1 MRKLALAISC
11 CLFAFGSHAQL
22 LQPEFNEAFLQDEVA
37 TIKVLIHPDSL
48 AEMLLEE
55 NLYLDHEYPA
65 TFIYST
71 EGIQDTLVNIGFRLR
86 GNTSRQAGKKS
97 FKVSFNTFNNNQSY
111 RGLEKMNLN
120 GEHNDVS
127 IMRSKIC
134 WEMLREANL
143 PSSRT
148 SHVALYIN
156 DEYRG
161 LYLNVEH
168 IDEEFIDKRFGN
180 KSGNLYKCIY
190 GTNLQFL
197 GNNPDAYKLAPWGQR
212 IYELKTNTE
221 ADDYSG
227 LARFIDVLNNS
238 PEENF
243 KCDLEAVF
251 NVNAYLKTLVY
262 EILFGHWD
270 GYSVNQNNYYLY
282 HNPADDR
289 FYFLSYDLDNSL
301 GV

>member
-11 CLFAFGSHAQL
+11 CLFTFGSQAQL
-22 LQPEFNEAFLQDEVA
+22 LQPEYNEAFLQYEVA
-37 TIKVLIHPDSL
+37 IIKVEIHPGSL
-48 AEMLLEE
+48 SEMLLEE

-65 TFIYST
+65 TFIYSSD
-71 EGIQDTLVNIGFRLR
+71 GIQDTLVNIGFRLR

-97 FKVSFNTFNNNQSY
+97 FKVSFNTFDNTQSY

-120 GEHNDVS
+120 GEHNDVA

-197 GNNPDAYKLAPWGQR
+197 GNNPDAYKLAP
-212 IYELKTNTE
+212 
-221 ADDYSG
+221 
-227 LARFIDVLNNS
+227 
-238 PEENF
+238 
-243 KCDLEAVF
+243 
-251 NVNAYLKTLVY
+251 
-262 EILFGHWD
+262 
-270 GYSVNQNNYYLY
+270 
-282 HNPADDR
+282 
-289 FYFLSYDLDNSL
+289 
-301 GV
+301 